1 MDTFRPVE
9 SDFRE
14 VFMTIK
20 QSPSTLFTIEGTGI
34 PDSAILPLRSLPDIS
49 TMKNL
54 AGPDAP
60 KKTGICLLTQT
71 LTIRLCG
78 SLTLPKAGN
87 GI

>member
-1 MDTFRPVE
+1 
-9 SDFRE
+9 
-14 VFMTIK
+14 MTIK

-60 KKTGICLLTQT
+60 KKQ
-71 LTIRLCG
+71 G
-78 SLTLPKAGN
+78 SAY
-87 GI
+87 